1 MLWEKTEMVPLSIF
15 SFKSNGFLCQRH
27 VTPLKLQHI
36 APFFL
41 NFFFSKFKK
50 KKKKC
55 THLGHMGVV
64 SATPILALPMAMHY
78 KNTSILTCVYST
90 RYCRHA
96 SNLTRVFG
104 DTCLIVQPSQIDTCI

>member
-50 KKKKC
+50 KKKNAPIWATWGWFRPPPFWPFQWPC
-55 THLGHMGVV
+55 TTKIQ
-64 SATPILALPMAMHY
+64 A
-78 KNTSILTCVYST
+78 
-90 RYCRHA
+90 
-96 SNLTRVFG
+96 F
-104 DTCLIVQPSQIDTCI
+104 

>member
-50 KKKKC
+50 KKKKM
-55 THLGHMGVV
+55 HPFGPHGGGFGHPHFGP
-64 SATPILALPMAMHY
+64 SNGHALQKY
-78 KNTSILTCVYST
+78 KHFDV
-90 RYCRHA
+90 
-96 SNLTRVFG
+96 
-104 DTCLIVQPSQIDTCI
+104 CLQYPLL